1 MAEKHRLH
9 NVLFSLINCMIRTLN
24 KRLFKTSKDKRYI
37 YCFPHDET
45 YVRSFDREERKYID
59 ININDVYLDEDSTRV
74 FNTLNKLIPYAV
86 FTRFAKKYN
95 IHKDKHDY
103 PVDDK
108 YATLE
113 NYNELVDFI
122 YQTGYFEKKLFKI
135 MTKIYKKS
143 NLLFLDNGKKE
154 DFEKLFY

>member
-1 MAEKHRLH
+1 
-9 NVLFSLINCMIRTLN
+9 
-24 KRLFKTSKDKRYI
+24 
-37 YCFPHDET
+37 
-45 YVRSFDREERKYID
+45 
-59 ININDVYLDEDSTRV
+59 LDEDSTRV